1 MLLESTV
8 EVVEAV
14 LEVVNARN
22 LVDVFAMVDFIQKVD
37 RLLGVLILLVLHLHE
52 SIVSGIQLRLKKE

>member
-1 MLLESTV
+1 M

-37 RLLGVLILLVLHLHE
+37 RLLGVLI
-52 SIVSGIQLRLKKE
+52 